1 MILESLGIEKYMD
14 EHMNSTNYLARL
26 MKYQGP
32 QTNEAK
38 VGIREHTD
46 KNILTTLCQ
55 NQIDGLEVQIKSGE
69 WIKCKP
75 QHQIVSLLSLGHT
88 LCN

>member
-26 MKYQGP
+26 IKCQGP

-38 VGIREHTD
+38 VGIGEHTD

>member
-1 MILESLGIEKYMD
+1 MD